1 MAILVILIRVNL
13 IAVNPRVCYSCHT
26 HCIRFNS
33 SSKIHFVIAE
43 GYYLLNKTNSF
54 VIGCYLVLNLIKAFV
69 KGVYLLAYTCCY
81 VRPIPL

>member
-54 VIGCYLVLNLIKAFV
+54 VIYW
-69 KGVYLLAYTCCY
+69 
-81 VRPIPL
+81 PIPL